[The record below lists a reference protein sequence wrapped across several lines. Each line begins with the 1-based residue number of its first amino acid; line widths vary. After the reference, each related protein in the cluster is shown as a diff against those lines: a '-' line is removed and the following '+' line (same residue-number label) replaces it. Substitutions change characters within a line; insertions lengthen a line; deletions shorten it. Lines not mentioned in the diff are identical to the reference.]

1 MNSVRHTYYI
11 SFKAIRAILILL
23 LIALFP
29 FSAIASQD
37 GSLAWKVDFLNSL
50 TGSVASI
57 GNYMS
62 WSAQRAAQEINESG
76 GINGKPLIVLEHD
89 TGDLPEKAISEMAKI
104 VDHSLVVLGPV
115 PEVCIQAAM
124 PIAVDHGLFCMLA
137 STSYE
142 ITVNYFPW
150 SISWFPPTEEVL
162 PGVTETWAKL
172 HESLEYVVQFTEK
185 QAVWP
190 QMADFHEVGLQNAGV
205 KEIQEI
211 EVPRDAIMFDSLV
224 VKALAKEPD
233 GFILTCSPEKAGK
246 IVISLLRQGWDDPS
260 KILIFSSA
268 DDTSLYTT
276 AGQYLN
282 GCYIYNYIDP
292 NSQNDR
298 WISFREDYK
307 KEHGG
312 IEPSSLSTIYYDCV
326 YMIKEAIEHTGITG
340 EGEKLAEERIAIRDY
355 CRNVKSFQGIQ
366 QSWDMN
372 DGIPSEKGAFLFVIQ
387 DNHKEFVCQ
396 TN

>member
-1 MNSVRHTYYI
+1 MIYMNWKRKI
-11 SFKAIRAILILL
+11 SFIFLKTILL
-23 LIALFP
+23 LLLIMMISLSVIAF
-29 FSAIASQD
+29 QD
-37 GSLAWKVDFLNSL
+37 EQKVWKIDFLNSL
-50 TGSVASI
+50 TGPIASI
-57 GNYMS
+57 GSYMS

-89 TGDLPEKAISEMAKI
+89 TGDSPEKAISEMAKI
-104 VDHSLVVLGPV
+104 VGHSLVALGPV

-124 PIAVDHGLFCMLA
+124 PLAVNNKLFSMTA

-142 ITVNYFPW
+142 IAVNYFPW
-150 SISWFPPTEEVL
+150 TLSWFPPTEEVL
-162 PGVTETWAKL
+162 PGVTKTWAEIHDNL
-172 HESLEYVVQFTEK
+172 GTIVQFTEK

-190 QMADFHEVGLQNAGV
+190 QMAEFHTIGLRAAGV
-205 KEIQEI
+205 KEVQEV
-211 EVPRDAIMFDSLV
+211 EVPKDAIMLDSLV
-224 VKALAKEPD
+224 VKALSKEPD
-233 GFILTCSPEKAGK
+233 GFILTCSAEKAAK
-246 IVISLLRQGWDDPS
+246 IVISLQKQGWKDPS

-298 WISFREDYK
+298 WIAFREAYK
-307 KEHGG
+307 KEHSGL
-312 IEPSSLSTIYYDCV
+312 EPSSLSTIYYDCV
-326 YMIKEAIEHTGITG
+326 YMIKEAIENTGITG
-340 EGEKLAEERIAIRDY
+340 ESNRLAEERIKIRDY

-366 QSWDMN
+366 QTWDMS
-372 DGIPSEKGAFLFVIQ
+372 DGVPSEKGAFLFIIQ
-387 DNHKEFVCQ
+387 DNYKEFVCQ

>member
-1 MNSVRHTYYI
+1 MNWSGKIFAIFLKMMLLLLLVSLI
-11 SFKAIRAILILL
+11 SF
-23 LIALFP
+23 
-29 FSAIASQD
+29 SVIASQD
-37 GSLAWKVDFLNSL
+37 EQKPWKIDFLNTL
-50 TGSVASI
+50 TGPIASI
-57 GNYMS
+57 GSYMS
-62 WSAQRAAQEINESG
+62 WSAQRAAQEINDGG
-76 GINGKPLIVLEHD
+76 GINGKPVIVLEHD
-89 TGDLPEKAISEMAKI
+89 TGDSPEKAISEMAKI
-104 VDHSLVVLGPV
+104 VDHALVVLGPV

-124 PIAVDHGLFCMLA
+124 PLAVHRGLFCMLA

-162 PGVTETWAKL
+162 PGVTKTWAEL
-172 HESLEYVVQFTEK
+172 HESLEHVVQFTEK

-190 QMADFHEVGLQNAGV
+190 QMAEFHAAGLQSAGV
-205 KEIQEI
+205 KEVSEV
-211 EVPRDAIMFDSLV
+211 EVPKDAIMFDSLV
-224 VKALAKEPD
+224 VKALSKEPD
-233 GFILTCSPEKAGK
+233 GFIVTCNPEKAAK
-246 IVISLLRQGWDDPS
+246 IVISLQKQGWDDPS

-298 WISFREDYK
+298 WISFRDDYK
-307 KEHGG
+307 KEHSGL
-312 IEPSSLSTIYYDCV
+312 EPSSLSTIYYDCV
-326 YMIKEAIEHTGITG
+326 YMIKEAIEKTGITG
-340 EGEKLAEERIAIRDY
+340 EGERLTEERIKIRDY

-366 QSWDMN
+366 QTWDMS
-372 DGIPSEKGAFLFVIQ
+372 DGIPSEKGAFLFIIR

>member
-1 MNSVRHTYYI
+1 MNWKKQFSL
-11 SFKAIRAILILL
+11 ILSKTLLVLL
-23 LIALFP
+23 LIVI
-29 FSAIASQD
+29 FSFSVLASQD
-37 GSLAWKVDFLNSL
+37 NHKVWRIDFLNSL

-89 TGDLPEKAISEMAKI
+89 TGDSPEKAISEMAKI
-104 VDHSLVVLGPV
+104 IDNALVVLGPV

-124 PIAVDHGLFCMLA
+124 PMAVDRGLFCMLA

-142 ITVNYFPW
+142 VAVNYFPW

-162 PGVTETWAKL
+162 PGVTETWAEI
-172 HESLEYVVQFTEK
+172 HESLEKVVQFTEK

-190 QMADFHEVGLQNAGV
+190 QMAEFHAAGLQTAGV
-205 KEIQEI
+205 KEVQEV
-211 EVPRDAIMFDSLV
+211 EVPKDAIMFDSLA
-224 VKALAKEPD
+224 VKALSREPD
-233 GFILTCSPEKAGK
+233 GFILTCSPEKAAK
-246 IVISLLRQGWDDPS
+246 IVISLQKQGWEDTS

-276 AGQYLN
+276 AGQSLN

-292 NSQNDR
+292 NNQNDR

-307 KEHGG
+307 KEHAGL
-312 IEPSSLSTIYYDCV
+312 EPSSLSTIYYDCV
-326 YMIKEAIEHTGITG
+326 YMVKEAIEETGITG
-340 EGEKLAEERIAIRDY
+340 ERDKLAEERIKIRDY

-366 QSWDMN
+366 QTWDMN
-372 DGIPSEKGAFLFVIQ
+372 DGVPSEKGAFLFIIQ